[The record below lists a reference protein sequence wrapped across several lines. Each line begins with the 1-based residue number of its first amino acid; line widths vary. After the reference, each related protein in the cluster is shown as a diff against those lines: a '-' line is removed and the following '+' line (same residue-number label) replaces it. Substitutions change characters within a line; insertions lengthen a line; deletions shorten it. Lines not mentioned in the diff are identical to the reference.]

1 MKNDNLGLG
10 EIAMVD
16 LKTQYKR
23 LNDEFNTGI
32 NSVLEHTGFINGKE
46 VGIFAEK
53 LAAKTAS
60 KFVVPCANGT
70 DALQLCFMALD
81 FEPGSEVITAAFN
94 YVAAAEVV
102 AFVGLRPVFVDID
115 PQSFNIDPE
124 KIESAITNKTKA
136 IVVVHL
142 FGQSAHMEPLIAIAK
157 KYDLIIIEDN
167 AQSIFSEYQFKDGGK
182 KFTGTMTEIGTTSF
196 FPSKNLGCFGDGG
209 AVFSQDESLAKLI
222 KKYANHGQEKKYT
235 YDLVGI
241 NSRLDTIQAAILLVK
256 LKHID
261 EFIASRQH
269 AAGLY
274 DELLSD
280 ITDIETPFRSSYST
294 HVFHQYTVKL
304 PEGVNRNQVQEF
316 LSEKGI
322 PTMVYYPTP
331 LHVQKAFKFL
341 GYSEGDFPVSENL
354 SKRVLSLPMHTELP
368 ENQQAY
374 ISETLKN
381 FLSK

>member
-1 MKNDNLGLG
+1 MKNEILSLG

-16 LKTQYKR
+16 LKNQYKR
-23 LNDEFNTGI
+23 LSGEFGVGLD
-32 NSVLEHTGFINGKE
+32 SVLEHTGFINGKE
-46 VGIFAEK
+46 VGVFAEK
-53 LAAKTAS
+53 LATKTAS
-60 KFVVPCANGT
+60 YFVVPCANGT
-70 DALQLCFMALD
+70 DALQLCFMALG

-94 YVAAAEVV
+94 YVAAAEVA
-102 AFVGLRPVFVDID
+102 AFMGLKPVFVDVD

-124 KIESAITNKTKA
+124 KVESAITEKTKA

-167 AQSIFSEYQFKDGGK
+167 AQSIFSEYVFNDGSK

-209 AVFSQDESLAKLI
+209 AVFSQDERLAKLI
-222 KKYANHGQEKKYT
+222 KKYANHGQERKYT

-256 LKHID
+256 LNHIE
-261 EFIASRQH
+261 EFIASRQN
-269 AAGLY
+269 AARLY
-274 DELLSD
+274 DELLTE
-280 ITDIETPFRSSYST
+280 ITNLETPHRSTYST

-304 PEGVNRNQVQEF
+304 PTGVDRNQVQEK
-316 LSEKGI
+316 LKEKGI

-331 LHVQKAFKFL
+331 LHVQQAFKYL
-341 GYSEGDFPVSENL
+341 GYSEGNFPVSEDL
-354 SKRVLSLPMHTELP
+354 SNRVLSLPMHTELP
-368 ENQQAY
+368 ENQQIY
-374 ISETLKN
+374 ICEVLKKV
-381 FLSK
+381 L